1 MENNLKGLLCG
12 GNTKF
17 GKVFGELLK
26 QHCDLTIPTRE
37 QLNSPEIIKFI
48 DDDYDFIFFNHNRGS
63 SGFLKID
70 EAIEIDVKLPYRI
83 VAKQTKL
90 RRPWNKV
97 GWMTTGDA
105 HLHMGYPT
113 EQYSLDEGIQAYLLI
128 KSAHQGQQRFWGQ
141 KYNTFVCDPGR
152 LNEENYLTKA
162 EKLLDFFLSDKDD
175 DIVFLSI

>member
-1 MENNLKGLLCG
+1 MKALLSG

-48 DDDYDFIFFNHNRGS
+48 DDDYDFIFFNHNTGS
-63 SGFLKID
+63 GGFLTMD
-70 EAIEIDVKLPYRI
+70 EAIENDIKLPYRI
-83 VAKQTKL
+83 VAKQTQLK
-90 RRPWNKV
+90 KV

-113 EQYSLDEGIQAYLLI
+113 RQAKDYLKEGLQSYLLI

-152 LNEENYLTKA
+152 LTEKNYLTKA
-162 EKLLDFFLSDKDD
+162 ERLLDFFLSDKDD